1 MLLRIAA
8 ESPKTAGVSLREKW
22 IVGLLIVVLV
32 PVNLIGGFL
41 WFHLP
46 RGVSPEFQVLIDRQT
61 ESEAEW
67 LALAAAE
74 GVNYSLILQRPPFWN
89 SNDTWVPNLEGETW
103 INYISNQTVTHL
115 LDRVDYH
122 RQRGSQVRI
131 DLDYTANCFWVS
143 NLSLEVVTD
152 GLRAYN
158 GTNEWVVHG
167 SAYSHLWGSRC
178 AIRVNDTYQLSM
190 GGGYMSEVR
199 GTYGDVFFVSMHVHY
214 EEYWGPLGAY
224 YIGFDQFVILSGTR
238 EVLMLLALD
247 AGHMVA

>member
-8 ESPKTAGVSLREKW
+8 ESPKTAGMSPRNKW

-32 PVNLIGGFL
+32 PVQLIGAFL

-89 SNDTWVPNLEGETW
+89 SGNTWIPNLESDTW

-115 LDRVDYH
+115 LDRADFY
-122 RQRGSQVRI
+122 RQKGSQVKIRLI
-131 DLDYTANCFWVS
+131 RSSVMAGKPRLHAHH
-143 NLSLEVVTD
+143 LPSLAEVVSKKQK
-152 GLRAYN
+152 GHERSA
-158 GTNEWVVHG
+158 HG
-167 SAYSHLWGSRC
+167 
-178 AIRVNDTYQLSM
+178 
-190 GGGYMSEVR
+190 
-199 GTYGDVFFVSMHVHY
+199 
-214 EEYWGPLGAY
+214 P
-224 YIGFDQFVILSGTR
+224 
-238 EVLMLLALD
+238 
-247 AGHMVA
+247 

>member
-1 MLLRIAA
+1 M
-8 ESPKTAGVSLREKW
+8 SPRNKW

-32 PVNLIGGFL
+32 PVQLIGAFL

-89 SNDTWVPNLEGETW
+89 SGNTWIPNLESDTW

-115 LDRVDYH
+115 LDRADFY
-122 RQRGSQVRI
+122 RQKGSQVKI
-131 DLDYTANCFWVS
+131 DLNYTASCLWVS

-158 GTNEWVVHG
+158 GTNDWVVHG
-167 SAYSHLWGSRC
+167 APYSHSWGSRC
-178 AIRVNDTYQLSM
+178 AIRVNGTYQLST
-190 GGGYMSEVR
+190 GGGYVGEVR
-199 GTYGDVFFVSMHVHY
+199 GTYGDAFFVAMHVHY

-224 YIGFDQFVILSGTR
+224 YIGFDQFVILSASY
-238 EVLMLLALD
+238 EVLMVLALD
-247 AGHMVA
+247 AGHIVA